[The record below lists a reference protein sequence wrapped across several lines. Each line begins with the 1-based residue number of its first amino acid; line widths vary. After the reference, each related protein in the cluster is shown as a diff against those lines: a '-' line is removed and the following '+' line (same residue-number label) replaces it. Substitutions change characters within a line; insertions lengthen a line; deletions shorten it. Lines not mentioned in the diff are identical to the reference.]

1 MPRRIKSAS
10 GQNVAAAAAK
20 WALVIKGLHQ
30 SFKAL
35 VITKPIGPRPTGI
48 VGTAIAF
55 PATPVLR
62 GKSFISRIPPGPAPD
77 NRRQPLFGHAIGG
90 ATARRHGPAIVRR
103 IPMTPQSKASELS
116 TSPTFWQTHSRH
128 ISSDLLGADVIKTE
142 DPNELDKSR
151 DSGTDNDL
159 NHAGMGIGFLTQG
172 SDKRAITLDLK
183 TEEGRTILKKL
194 AATADVL
201 LDENFL
207 LQ

>member
-1 MPRRIKSAS
+1 
-10 GQNVAAAAAK
+10 
-20 WALVIKGLHQ
+20 
-30 SFKAL
+30 
-35 VITKPIGPRPTGI
+35 
-48 VGTAIAF
+48 
-55 PATPVLR
+55 
-62 GKSFISRIPPGPAPD
+62 
-77 NRRQPLFGHAIGG
+77 
-90 ATARRHGPAIVRR
+90 
-103 IPMTPQSKASELS
+103 MTPQSKASELS

-207 LQ
+207 LSEACDDVLLAIPIEGIEALPKDTLELALVTRRRPVSRAQGFRHGRRP